1 MMNIKR
7 KMVATTLAAAM
18 IASSLMSGCAM
29 LGLSSPETFNQKVIV
44 AYSTVTGINNT
55 ATNLLNL
62 RVITADDGENV
73 LKATDAAKAGIDV
86 ARVIQ
91 RTDSTAADAKLNS
104 IRVAL
109 TALQTYLISR
119 SK

>member
-1 MMNIKR
+1 MRIMKKATLGILLY
-7 KMVATTLAAAM
+7 MVA
-18 IASSLMSGCAM
+18 GCAM
-29 LGLSSPETFNQKVIV
+29 LGLATPETFNQKLIV

-62 RVITADDGENV
+62 RLITADDGQNV
-73 LKATDAAKAGIDV
+73 LQATDAAKAGIDV
-86 ARVIQ
+86 ARVIH
-91 RTDSTAADAKLNS
+91 RTDPATADAKLNS

-109 TALQTYLISR
+109 TALQTYLATR

>member
-1 MMNIKR
+1 MDLKR
-7 KMVATTLAAAM
+7 KIATTFAAAM
-18 IASSLMSGCAM
+18 IATSLMSGCAV
-29 LGLSSPETFNQKVIV
+29 LGLSSPETFNQKLIV
-44 AYSTVTGINNT
+44 AYSTITGINNT

-62 RVITADDGENV
+62 RVISADDGENV
-73 LKATDAAKAGIDV
+73 LKSTDAAKAGIDV

-109 TALQTYLISR
+109 TALQTYLATR